1 MDELKNN
8 RRYDKDK
15 SRNTPKKK
23 SSSVKDKLKKITDKY
38 KETVN
43 KYAKQLPGPAVP
55 PAGTLRPGRRYKC
68 GGRLKK

>member
-1 MDELKNN
+1 MSELKNN
-8 RRYDKDK
+8 RSYESSKLK
-15 SRNTPKKK
+15 TPKKK
-23 SSSVKDKLKKITDKY
+23 SSSMKDKLKKAKDKY

-55 PAGTLRPGRRYKC
+55 PAGIIRPGQRYKC